1 MDLLV
6 LCHTAGRETCFAI
19 SRQDFQPAQ
28 DKNSA
33 IEKVLI
39 NDHFNVLCL
48 AVTNCVEDR
57 QRFDADP
64 DPTLKLGL

>member
-6 LCHTAGRETCFAI
+6 LCHTAGRPDLPSSGKI
-19 SRQDFQPAQ
+19 SCPFKTKIRRI
-28 DKNSA
+28 KKMLN
-33 IEKVLI
+33 

-48 AVTNCVEDR
+48 AVANCVEDR